1 MRLSSEGAASG
12 FRSPSREPAERV
24 VLHVVGCRSVQYG
37 SFEDNLVS
45 LAAVCSRRGL
55 TSVFVYPEQPA
66 VARFCSDV
74 DAAGGRLLIVP
85 DSDQSTLRGA
95 RAIARAIRETRPRVV
110 HAHFGRPGYFA
121 VAIARAY
128 RVPTVLLMK
137 HHQSWPEVSRGH
149 RLALRAIGAVADGVL
164 CVSPV
169 VADEVLAAGVPAR
182 KTRVTP
188 LGIDTARYAPAPELR
203 DGLREELVMRSDA
216 RLVLCVSHLR
226 EPKGVDVLL
235 DAWDLVYRGAK
246 DATLLLAGTGPLA
259 RELEEQAQTL
269 AWPPSVRFL
278 GIRHD
283 VPRLLAACDL
293 FVCPSLSEA
302 GGLNIAEALA
312 SGIPT
317 VSTLVGV
324 VRDLGAEGLF
334 VPVNEVGDAPALAD
348 AIESALADDALRE
361 RIAIAGREYALRHLS
376 LNRIAESLADV
387 YRDGVMAAG
396 AVVA

>member
-1 MRLSSEGAASG
+1 MRLSSESVASG
-12 FRSPSREPAERV
+12 FRSSAREAVGRV

-55 TSVFVYPEQPA
+55 TSVFVYPEWPA

-74 DAAGGRLLIVP
+74 DAAGGRLLVVP
-85 DSDQSTLRGA
+85 DSDRPTVRGA
-95 RAIARAIRETRPRVV
+95 RAIARTIRETRPRVV
-110 HAHFGRPGYFA
+110 HAHFGRPGYIA
-121 VAIARAY
+121 VAIARASG
-128 RVPTVLLMK
+128 VPTVLLMK
-137 HHQSWPEVSRGH
+137 HHQSWPEVSSGH
-149 RLALRAIGAVADGVL
+149 RLALRAVGAIADEIL

-169 VADEVLAAGVPAR
+169 VLDEVLAADVPAR
-182 KTRVTP
+182 KARVTP

-203 DGLREELVMRSDA
+203 AGLREELGMPADA
-216 RLVLCVSHLR
+216 RLVVCVSHLR
-226 EPKGVDVLL
+226 EPKGIDVLL
-235 DAWDLVYRGAK
+235 KAWDLVYRGVK

-259 RELEEQAQTL
+259 EDLEAQARRL

-278 GIRHD
+278 GIRQD

-324 VRDLGAEGLF
+324 VRDLGSEGLF
-334 VPVNEVGDAPALAD
+334 VPVREVGDPRMLAE
-348 AIESALADDALRE
+348 AIELALADDALRQ
-361 RIAIAGREYALRHLS
+361 RIAASGREYALRNLS
-376 LNRIAESLADV
+376 LNHIAESLADL
-387 YRDGVMAAG
+387 YRDGAMATGEVTA
-396 AVVA
+396 